1 MRRPPRST
9 LTDTLFPSTTIFRS
23 NVRVALV
30 TGGTKGIGA
39 GIADRLADAGAT
51 VVVCG
56 RSEPA
61 ASRHE
66 FRACDVRDP
75 DQVTALVDSIAADH
89 GRLHVLDN
97 NAGGAPPFAA
107 ADASARFSQALLRL
121 NLLADRKCVLEGER
135 GEGRGDLSRRRN
147 LKNIQ
152 QQT

>member
-1 MRRPPRST
+1 MPIAID
-9 LTDTLFPSTTIFRS
+9 L

-61 ASRHE
+61 ARRHE

-75 DQVTALVDSIAADH
+75 DQVTALVDSIAGDH
-89 GRLHVLDN
+89 GCLHVLVN
-97 NAGGAPPFAA
+97 NAGGSPTRVAA
-107 ADASARFSQALLRL
+107 EAT
-121 NLLADRKCVLEGER
+121 DRKRVVKATEW
-135 GEGRGDLSRRRN
+135 S
-147 LKNIQ
+147 
-152 QQT
+152 